1 LTLSSRCDGDLAS
14 LELRGGV
21 EIVLSAK
28 AEDPDVAILG
38 LVDRSG

>member
-1 LTLSSRCDGDLAS
+1 MELSTRSPSVGS
-14 LELRGGV
+14 T